1 MTEVT
6 KNVTEVAKKFC
17 GAKNMTEVTENVTE
31 VTKNITE
38 VTKHGFGTKS
48 MDVNGRVWLL
58 LPCIAVYRS
67 ILQYIAVFCSI
78 SQYIVV
84 HCSIS
89 HFLAV
94 IDPNSF
100 GLVLC
105 HFMFI
110 LLKNLELHELRFLV
124 TPL

>member
-1 MTEVT
+1 
-6 KNVTEVAKKFC
+6 
-17 GAKNMTEVTENVTE
+17 MTEVTENVTE

-48 MDVNGRVWLL
+48 MALYGRVCLL
-58 LPCIAVYRS
+58 WPCIAVYRSILQYIAVYCSKLQYIAVYRS

-78 SQYIVV
+78 S
-84 HCSIS
+84 

-100 GLVLC
+100 GLVQNKPSEDERC
-105 HFMFI
+105 
-110 LLKNLELHELRFLV
+110 K
-124 TPL
+124 